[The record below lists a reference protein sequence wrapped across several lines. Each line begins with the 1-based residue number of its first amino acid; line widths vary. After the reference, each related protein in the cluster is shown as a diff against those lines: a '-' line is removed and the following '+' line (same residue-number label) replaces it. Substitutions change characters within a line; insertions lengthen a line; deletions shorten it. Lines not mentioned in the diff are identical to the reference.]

1 MIQGELAEL
10 RARHT
15 DDVPVLHAELYEDVV
30 TRSRGDTRPWRPVGA
45 ASGHSPYEPREPSDD
60 VAFFSVVERAT
71 GELAGEALLWS
82 IDAHNRSA
90 HLGISLR
97 PGSRGRGLGEDVVR
111 LLCRYGFSVRG
122 LHRLQVDTLA
132 DNAAMIRAAS
142 ANGFALEGTLRG
154 SAWVCGEFLDEVVM
168 GLMVEDWRAAAA

>member
-1 MIQGELAEL
+1 MIQGERAEL
-10 RARHT
+10 RARHP
-15 DDVPVLHAELYEDVV
+15 DDVAVLHAELYEDVV

-45 ASGHSPYEPREPSDD
+45 ASGHSPYEPGEPSDD
-60 VAFFSVVERAT
+60 VAVFSVVERST

-90 HLGISLR
+90 HLGIALR
-97 PGSRGRGLGEDVVR
+97 PGSRGRGLGEDVVG

-122 LHRLQVDTLA
+122 LRRLQVDTLA

-142 ANGFALEGTLRG
+142 ANGFTLEGTLRR
-154 SAWVCGEFLDEVVM
+154 SAWVCGEFLDEVAM
-168 GLMVEDWRAAAA
+168 GLLVEEWRAA

>member
-15 DDVPVLHAELYEDVV
+15 DDVAVLHAELYEDVV

-45 ASGHSPYEPREPSDD
+45 ASGHSPYEPSEPSDD
-60 VAFFSVVERAT
+60 VAVFSVVERAT
-71 GELAGEALLWS
+71 GELAGEALLWA

-97 PGSRGRGLGEDVVR
+97 PGCRGRGLGEDVVR

-132 DNAAMIRAAS
+132 DNAAMVRAAQ
-142 ANGFALEGTLRG
+142 ANGFVMEGTLRG
-154 SAWVCGEFLDEVVM
+154 SAWVCGEYLDEVTM
-168 GLMVEDWRAAAA
+168 GLLVEDWRAAP

>member
-1 MIQGELAEL
+1 MIQGELAGL
-10 RARHT
+10 RARHA
-15 DDVPVLHAELYEDVV
+15 DDVAVLHAELYEDVL

-45 ASGHSPYEPREPSDD
+45 ASGHSPFEPGAPSDD
-60 VAFFSVVERAT
+60 VAVFSVVERAT

-97 PGSRGRGLGEDVVR
+97 PGSRGRGLGGEVVR

-132 DNAAMIRAAS
+132 DNAPMIRAAS
-142 ANGFALEGTLRG
+142 AAGFALEGTLRQA
-154 SAWVCGEFLDEVVM
+154 AWVCGEFLDEVVM
-168 GLMVEDWRAAAA
+168 GLRAQEWRDG

>member
-15 DDVPVLHAELYEDVV
+15 DDVAVLHAELYEDVV

-45 ASGHSPYEPREPSDD
+45 ASGHSPYEPSEPSDD
-60 VAFFSVVERAT
+60 VAVFSVVERAT
-71 GELAGEALLWS
+71 GELAGEALLWA

-97 PGSRGRGLGEDVVR
+97 PGCRGRGLGEDVVR

-132 DNAAMIRAAS
+132 DNAAMVRAAR
-142 ANGFALEGTLRG
+142 ANGFDLEGTLRG
-154 SAWVCGEFLDEVVM
+154 SAWVCGEYLDEVTM
-168 GLMVEDWRAAAA
+168 GLLAEDWRAAL